1 MEACQRQTNISYNLF
16 YCDRPPF
23 WKGLLRDFEIAQ
35 LVLTYDD
42 LKNESHEK
50 K

>member
-1 MEACQRQTNISYNLF
+1 MAVCQRQTNISYNLF

-23 WKGLLRDFEIAQ
+23 WTGLLKDLQKAQ
-35 LVLTYDD
+35 LVLIYVNP
-42 LKNESHEK
+42 KNESHK